1 MDFAAGFAAGFA
13 MAKKMFQGGGGGGY
27 VNNDPDYAL
36 YKALPEPA
44 ANQAVI
50 LIRIADTTQQDY
62 ISVHYYPE
70 IPSEGISEGGEGTVD
85 WGDGTSEG
93 IGTKWSGGCH
103 AHPTPGDYVITVTDN
118 SGGKIE
124 SVCCRKWRN
133 YGYPIAMKVGAS
145 LVYDDYLGGKTINS
159 SSNFKYIQFASDYIW
174 ENGFVFNGAPALTR
188 IDFLVNAKPSKLAN
202 YQFYNCNALDFE
214 NLLHLISD
222 VTEIGND
229 ALNSCYNLKKLNL
242 PKCVKVGDRSIYQCH
257 SLTHVDL
264 PLCTEVGSYAV
275 AYNYA
280 LREVNM
286 PLCASVG
293 DNGLTSNNS
302 LNKVTL
308 AESCNYGSGAFKYSN
323 CLIPTPNGIYPY

>member
-1 MDFAAGFAAGFA
+1 MSFDDGFILGLSL
-13 MAKKMFQGGGGGGY
+13 GGGGGGSGY

-50 LIRIADTTQQDY
+50 LLRIANCTEKGY
-62 ISVHYYPE
+62 VSVHFDPE
-70 IPSEGISEGGEGTVD
+70 IPTENISDYGEGFVD
-85 WGDGTSEG
+85 WGDGASDG
-93 IGTKWSGGCH
+93 IGAKFSGSH
-103 AHPTPGDYVITVTDN
+103 AYSTTGDYIITITDN

-229 ALNSCYNLKKLNL
+229 ALNNCYNLKKLNL

-257 SLTHVDL
+257 SLTDVNL
-264 PLCTEVGSYAV
+264 PLCTEIGNYGL
-275 AYNYA
+275 AYNYS
-280 LREVNM
+280 M
-286 PLCASVG
+286 
-293 DNGLTSNNS
+293 
-302 LNKVTL
+302 NKVTL
-308 AESCNYGSGAFKYSN
+308 SDGCTFGSSAFNYCN
-323 CLIPTPNGIYPY
+323 CLIPTPNGIYPN